1 MSDSHLAKAVLALQE
16 ARYIEVADRAEFI
29 NLVEDI
35 ATECAYHMSV
45 LGISWQEVASNAHT
59 IIGDDL
65 ETALT
70 GAISDVR
77 NASTAN
83 QHN

>member
-1 MSDSHLAKAVLALQE
+1 MRNSHLAKAVLALQE
-16 ARYIEVADRAEFI
+16 ARYIEVADRAEYI

-45 LGISWQEVASNAHT
+45 LGISWQEVASNARS
-59 IIGDDL
+59 ILGYDL
-65 ETALT
+65 EKALT

-77 NASTAN
+77 NASTGN
-83 QHN
+83 QNN

>member
-1 MSDSHLAKAVLALQE
+1 MGNSHLAKAVLTLQE
-16 ARYIEVADRAEFI
+16 ARYIEVADRNEYI

-45 LGISWQEVASNAHT
+45 LGISWQEVASNARS
-59 IIGDDL
+59 ILGYDL
-65 ETALT
+65 EKALT

-77 NASTAN
+77 NTSTGN
-83 QHN
+83 QNN

>member
-16 ARYIEVADRAEFI
+16 ARYIEVADRNEYI

-45 LGISWQEVASNAHT
+45 LGISWQEVASNARS
-59 IIGDDL
+59 ILGYDL
-65 ETALT
+65 EKALT

-77 NASTAN
+77 NASTGN
-83 QHN
+83 QHD

>member
-1 MSDSHLAKAVLALQE
+1 MCIRDRE
-16 ARYIEVADRAEFI
+16 ARYIEVADPAEYI

-45 LGISWQEVASNAHT
+45 LGISWQEVAHNAHT

-70 GAISDVR
+70 GAISDLR
-77 NASTAN
+77 NAPTGS